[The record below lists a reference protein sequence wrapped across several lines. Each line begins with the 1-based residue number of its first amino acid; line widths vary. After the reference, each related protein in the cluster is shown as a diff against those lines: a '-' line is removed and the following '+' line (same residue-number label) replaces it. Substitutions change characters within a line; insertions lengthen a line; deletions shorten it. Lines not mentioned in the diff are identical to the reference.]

1 MASHGISEGVENLCL
16 NEDQA
21 NSLGAVP
28 KDVVT
33 EAKQNRKKNRKDR
46 RRGQVEGSD
55 DSKPPV
61 RSRVEQLRASRQQQ
75 SVNSHKLTGVS
86 GTFPLLNLNTAVKN
100 LPDSFF
106 SDDLPDEIHVEEE
119 VEKEKGEGKDFKK
132 KRRRRQ
138 KRKQVTV
145 EEEEEDKTVRS
156 VVQENL
162 NDLLVDDDPGEEIV
176 TNFGDEKC
184 VVSDSSSQFG
194 QTNSLLSSTTGGT
207 SPGTATSRSVSWW
220 RV

>member
-33 EAKQNRKKNRKDR
+33 EGKQNRKKNRKDR

-55 DSKPPV
+55 SNPPV
-61 RSRVEQLRASRQQQ
+61 RSRVEQLRASRQQ
-75 SVNSHKLTGVS
+75 STNSQKLTGVS
-86 GTFPLLNLNTAVKN
+86 GTPTFPLLNLNTAVKN

-106 SDDLPDEIHVEEE
+106 SDDLPEEIHVEEE
-119 VEKEKGEGKDFKK
+119 VEKEKSEGKDFKK

-145 EEEEEDKTVRS
+145 EEEEEDKTVKS
-156 VVQENL
+156 VVQDNL

-184 VVSDSSSQFG
+184 VVSD
-194 QTNSLLSSTTGGT
+194 
-207 SPGTATSRSVSWW
+207 
-220 RV
+220 